1 MERTILVGDHL
12 LVNKFAYA
20 PRLPALKKFLPYRDV
35 KPGDIIVFKK
45 PGDDM
50 NPGNVLVKRAVAQG
64 GDTVQVRDKRLF
76 VNEKPSDDAPIQ
88 HIDPETYPDDPT
100 VPDMARRRDQF
111 GPFQVAPNSFFG
123 MGDNRD
129 NSLDSRYWGSIP
141 RGNIF
146 GRPSVL
152 YWSYEAEPNS
162 HIWKG
167 RSPRFASSSTCD
179 RLLRGRDRTR
189 CLVAQ
194 QRPGPGWLGHGSARP
209 LQDRADP
216 LVAAVVCAFARLLQA
231 FAVEPVDGKNVLRA
245 TASSSTSFYAP
256 STRSSPD
263 CCPRPVRAAASSTS
277 ASSDPC
283 GTSSSAPGSETVTIR
298 DRTVYVD
305 GRPLSDRT
313 SSADDRVWPTIRAF
327 PGEGRRDQL
336 APTRSRRAPT
346 S

>member
-1 MERTILVGDHL
+1 MTEKKDKRDKEKAGTAEAAEEDAKRHSTAREWYESLLVAGVFVLFVRTFVVQTYQVPTGSMERTILVGDHL

-35 KPGDIIVFKK
+35 KPGDIVVFKK

-76 VNEKPSDDAPIQ
+76 VNGKPSDDAPIQ
-88 HIDPETYPDDPT
+88 HIDPETYPDEPT

-111 GPFQVAPNSFFG
+111 GPFQVPPNSFFG

-129 NSLDSRYWGSIP
+129 NSLDSRYWGAIP

-167 RSPRFASSSTCD
+167 PVAKIRQLFDVAVHFFS
-179 RLLRGRDRTR
+179 RTR
-189 CLVAQ
+189 
-194 QRPGPGWLGHGSARP
+194 W
-209 LQDRADP
+209 DRMFT
-216 LVAAVVCAFARLLQA
+216 VVR
-231 FAVEPVDGKNVLRA
+231 
-245 TASSSTSFYAP
+245 
-256 STRSSPD
+256 
-263 CCPRPVRAAASSTS
+263 
-277 ASSDPC
+277 
-283 GTSSSAPGSETVTIR
+283 
-298 DRTVYVD
+298 
-305 GRPLSDRT
+305 
-313 SSADDRVWPTIRAF
+313 
-327 PGEGRRDQL
+327 
-336 APTRSRRAPT
+336 
-346 S
+346 